1 MEFRTF
7 DRLVEAMEDYS
18 DINLE
23 QIFIILLDLPGASID
38 RDVILPIDI

>member
-18 DINLE
+18 HINLE
-23 QIFIILLDLPGASID
+23 QIFIILLDLPGTLLT
-38 RDVILPIDI
+38 RRLH